1 VTHDHEVS
9 GFINGDLARAG
20 GDVDQDGSASPTR
33 KTKSPSRMAAG
44 YAEKLQDPFFASRLE
59 KMSKMSLGQCMY
71 TNEAALAPKK
81 KNNLALYDY

>member
-1 VTHDHEVS
+1 M
-9 GFINGDLARAG
+9 GPYINGDLANSG
-20 GDVDQDGSASPTR
+20 GDGDKDGSASPTR
-33 KTKSPSRMAAG
+33 QGKSPSKVAAG

-81 KNNLALYDY
+81 KNNLDFSLSPGIY